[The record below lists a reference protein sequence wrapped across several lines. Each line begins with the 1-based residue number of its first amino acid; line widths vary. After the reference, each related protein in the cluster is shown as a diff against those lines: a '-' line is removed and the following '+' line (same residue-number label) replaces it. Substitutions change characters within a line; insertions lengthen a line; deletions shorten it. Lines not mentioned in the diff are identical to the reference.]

1 MASDPGML
9 RQREP
14 VTIAAWTAA
23 GVGLGTAVFLA
34 LVMTGTWFYFRANA
48 EIAQTPR
55 PARFAEPQVQSNP
68 AGDLRTFQA
77 RQREQ
82 LEARGLTSL
91 LTDVDCLVVVA
102 GLDAALAS
110 VVSGLTEVPVVAV
123 PTSAG
128 TAESTRPSTATS
140 VATPARSPQSR
151 T

>member
-1 MASDPGML
+1 MASDPDLL
-9 RQREP
+9 RRREP

-68 AGDLRTFQA
+68 AGDLRAFQA

-82 LEARGLTSL
+82 LEGYAWVDREHGLARIPVARAMELLAARGA
-91 LTDVDCLVVVA
+91 DRGRDRRRGEIGRAHV
-102 GLDAALAS
+102 
-110 VVSGLTEVPVVAV
+110 
-123 PTSAG
+123 
-128 TAESTRPSTATS
+128 
-140 VATPARSPQSR
+140 
-151 T
+151 